1 MSKYLETWHNAL
13 NQVQNWKPGT
23 NHHQQMLKEQETP
36 TTKSGERQ
44 PSHIDKVKALK
55 DRIDKQK
62 DKVDKF
68 DLGDPKQ
75 KTPYAIARA
84 DLKAMQLKMR
94 DMQTAENEPE
104 TDDVGKPNK
113 KKEIKERQLI
123 GFKDKVVEK
132 ISPFLISYSKDGQHA
147 GFKGADSLTDLQ
159 NMAQMLRAKGF
170 TIDKMGKNTAKKMV
184 KEGVQV
190 YRVSHPSKKT
200 WEVEGKNEKEAIR
213 RYKDEVGLKSDAGI
227 KTLLLK
233 DVGEE
238 LDEGMK
244 IANLVGQSIAHLGMY
259 VELAEDVKK
268 EYFKTNSQVSMFTK
282 AKADQVSKNVP
293 KLIKELRRP
302 GIWSEQV
309 DKADNAVKFWE
320 DKQLNEAL
328 RDMEDY
334 RAKSKVL
341 QSIQNDPKQ
350 MSDPEMKVAVMKRKE
365 KLNRELQDLK
375 AKQARQKPIA
385 AEVEPGTIVKEEYI
399 IEAPFSVEYKGT
411 KNAKEKQRG
420 ANIAREVGG
429 KIKVDASDED
439 GAKRMVKRILTKRM
453 NKGDEYLRRF
463 ELGQVRAE
471 DFKSFRETP
480 QPGFA
485 VRYLDPK
492 NGKRFAVAYKIK
504 KDADDKAAQLKKDG
518 AKDIS
523 ITKHTLNFKEDS
535 NVKYKVVDA
544 KTNKPISDLKDKSVG
559 YNTAL
564 LMKKQKG
571 PGYEIKPVDAYGNIK
586 EVAPPGWEGSVR
598 AMKKHPELGGE
609 KGDKNIYALSWYLKN
624 KGAKPHYKD
633 KGGKPVKKDKY
644 QNEAKILD
652 EALRD
657 MEDYRAKSKVL
668 QSIQNDPKQM
678 SDPEMKVAVMKRK
691 EKLNRELQDLK
702 AKQARQKPIAAEV
715 EPGTIVKEEYII
727 EAPFSVE
734 YKGTKNAKEK
744 QRGANIA
751 REVGGKIKVDASDED
766 GAKRMVKRILTKR
779 MNKGDEYL
787 RRFELGQVRAEDFKS
802 FRETPQPG
810 FAVRYLDPK
819 NGKRFA
825 VAYKIKK
832 DADDKAAQLKK
843 DGAKDISITKHT
855 LNFKEDSNVKYKVV
869 DAKTNKPI
877 PELKDKS
884 VGYNTAIHMKKQK
897 GPGYEIKPVDA
908 FGNPVKEEKSF
919 EDLKHKSQP
928 NEVRENFSPSQLSNL
943 RKQWA
948 TVKTINPTG
957 DKYKAL
963 VKWINDKEFDMV
975 DALAKAKINFVSYI
989 AKKALMDKWGF
1000 KKDTINKMYGGL
1012 LSNQKESLTLD
1023 TMFKEVS
1030 PPGWEGSVRAM
1041 KKHPELGGEDGKDGK
1056 NIYALAWYLKNKGA
1070 KPHYKDKGGKPVK
1083 KDKYKNEQTEHEYA
1097 QQISGVENEGR
1108 KETINE

>member
-1 MSKYLETWHNAL
+1 MSKYLETRHNHL
-13 NQVQNWKPGT
+13 NQDQNWKPGT

-320 DKQLNEAL
+320 DKQL
-328 RDMEDY
+328 
-334 RAKSKVL
+334 
-341 QSIQNDPKQ
+341 
-350 MSDPEMKVAVMKRKE
+350 
-365 KLNRELQDLK
+365 
-375 AKQARQKPIA
+375 
-385 AEVEPGTIVKEEYI
+385 
-399 IEAPFSVEYKGT
+399 
-411 KNAKEKQRG
+411 
-420 ANIAREVGG
+420 
-429 KIKVDASDED
+429 
-439 GAKRMVKRILTKRM
+439 
-453 NKGDEYLRRF
+453 
-463 ELGQVRAE
+463 
-471 DFKSFRETP
+471 
-480 QPGFA
+480 
-485 VRYLDPK
+485 
-492 NGKRFAVAYKIK
+492 
-504 KDADDKAAQLKKDG
+504 
-518 AKDIS
+518 
-523 ITKHTLNFKEDS
+523 
-535 NVKYKVVDA
+535 
-544 KTNKPISDLKDKSVG
+544 
-559 YNTAL
+559 
-564 LMKKQKG
+564 
-571 PGYEIKPVDAYGNIK
+571 
-586 EVAPPGWEGSVR
+586 
-598 AMKKHPELGGE
+598 
-609 KGDKNIYALSWYLKN
+609 
-624 KGAKPHYKD
+624 
-633 KGGKPVKKDKY
+633 
-644 QNEAKILD
+644 D

-715 EPGTIVKEEYII
+715 EPGTYVKEEIL
-727 EAPFSVE
+727 EAPFEVS
-734 YKGTKNAKEK
+734 YTGTKTAKNK
-744 QRGANIA
+744 TKDGANI
-751 REVGGKIKVDASDED
+751 VKQKKGTIKVDSKDED
-766 GAKRMVKRILTKR
+766 SAKKLVSKILDKR
-779 MNKGDEYL
+779 MNL
-787 RRFELGQVRAEDFKS
+787 RRYDIDRVRAEDFKT
-802 FRETPQPG
+802 FREDRQPG

>member
-200 WEVEGKNEKEAIR
+200 WEVEGENEKEAIR

-227 KTLLLK
+227 KTHLLK

-282 AKADQVSKNVP
+282 AKADQVLKNVP

-334 RAKSKVL
+334 RDKSKVL

-463 ELGQVRAE
+463 VLGQVRAE
-471 DFKSFRETP
+471 DFKSFREDR

-492 NGKRFAVAYKIK
+492 NG
-504 KDADDKAAQLKKDG
+504 
-518 AKDIS
+518 
-523 ITKHTLNFKEDS
+523 
-535 NVKYKVVDA
+535 
-544 KTNKPISDLKDKSVG
+544 
-559 YNTAL
+559 
-564 LMKKQKG
+564 
-571 PGYEIKPVDAYGNIK
+571 
-586 EVAPPGWEGSVR
+586 
-598 AMKKHPELGGE
+598 
-609 KGDKNIYALSWYLKN
+609 
-624 KGAKPHYKD
+624 
-633 KGGKPVKKDKY
+633 
-644 QNEAKILD
+644 
-652 EALRD
+652 
-657 MEDYRAKSKVL
+657 
-668 QSIQNDPKQM
+668 
-678 SDPEMKVAVMKRK
+678 
-691 EKLNRELQDLK
+691 
-702 AKQARQKPIAAEV
+702 
-715 EPGTIVKEEYII
+715 
-727 EAPFSVE
+727 
-734 YKGTKNAKEK
+734 
-744 QRGANIA
+744 
-751 REVGGKIKVDASDED
+751 
-766 GAKRMVKRILTKR
+766 
-779 MNKGDEYL
+779 
-787 RRFELGQVRAEDFKS
+787 
-802 FRETPQPG
+802 
-810 FAVRYLDPK
+810 
-819 NGKRFA
+819 
-825 VAYKIKK
+825 
-832 DADDKAAQLKK
+832 
-843 DGAKDISITKHT
+843 
-855 LNFKEDSNVKYKVV
+855 
-869 DAKTNKPI
+869 
-877 PELKDKS
+877 
-884 VGYNTAIHMKKQK
+884 
-897 GPGYEIKPVDA
+897 
-908 FGNPVKEEKSF
+908 
-919 EDLKHKSQP
+919 
-928 NEVRENFSPSQLSNL
+928 
-943 RKQWA
+943 
-948 TVKTINPTG
+948 
-957 DKYKAL
+957 
-963 VKWINDKEFDMV
+963 
-975 DALAKAKINFVSYI
+975 
-989 AKKALMDKWGF
+989 
-1000 KKDTINKMYGGL
+1000 
-1012 LSNQKESLTLD
+1012 
-1023 TMFKEVS
+1023 
-1030 PPGWEGSVRAM
+1030 
-1041 KKHPELGGEDGKDGK
+1041 
-1056 NIYALAWYLKNKGA
+1056 
-1070 KPHYKDKGGKPVK
+1070 
-1083 KDKYKNEQTEHEYA
+1083 
-1097 QQISGVENEGR
+1097 
-1108 KETINE
+1108 

>member
-200 WEVEGKNEKEAIR
+200 WEVEGENEKEAIR

-320 DKQLNEAL
+320 DKQLN
-328 RDMEDY
+328 
-334 RAKSKVL
+334 
-341 QSIQNDPKQ
+341 
-350 MSDPEMKVAVMKRKE
+350 
-365 KLNRELQDLK
+365 
-375 AKQARQKPIA
+375 
-385 AEVEPGTIVKEEYI
+385 
-399 IEAPFSVEYKGT
+399 
-411 KNAKEKQRG
+411 
-420 ANIAREVGG
+420 
-429 KIKVDASDED
+429 
-439 GAKRMVKRILTKRM
+439 
-453 NKGDEYLRRF
+453 
-463 ELGQVRAE
+463 
-471 DFKSFRETP
+471 
-480 QPGFA
+480 
-485 VRYLDPK
+485 
-492 NGKRFAVAYKIK
+492 
-504 KDADDKAAQLKKDG
+504 
-518 AKDIS
+518 
-523 ITKHTLNFKEDS
+523 
-535 NVKYKVVDA
+535 
-544 KTNKPISDLKDKSVG
+544 
-559 YNTAL
+559 
-564 LMKKQKG
+564 
-571 PGYEIKPVDAYGNIK
+571 
-586 EVAPPGWEGSVR
+586 
-598 AMKKHPELGGE
+598 
-609 KGDKNIYALSWYLKN
+609 
-624 KGAKPHYKD
+624 
-633 KGGKPVKKDKY
+633 
-644 QNEAKILD
+644 

-1056 NIYALAWYLKNKGA
+1056 NIYALAWYLKNKWA

>member
-350 MSDPEMKVAVMKRKE
+350 MKDPQMRTAVMQRKQRLE
-365 KLNRELQDLK
+365 KELQALK
-375 AKQARQKPIA
+375 AKGTPIA
-385 AEVEPGTIVKEEYI
+385 AEVEPGT
-399 IEAPFSVEYKGT
+399 
-411 KNAKEKQRG
+411 EK
-420 ANIAREVGG
+420 REVASFS
-429 KIKVDASDED
+429 KVNE
-439 GAKRMVKRILTKRM
+439 
-453 NKGDEYLRRF
+453 N
-463 ELGQVRAE
+463 
-471 DFKSFRETP
+471 
-480 QPGFA
+480 
-485 VRYLDPK
+485 
-492 NGKRFAVAYKIK
+492 
-504 KDADDKAAQLKKDG
+504 
-518 AKDIS
+518 
-523 ITKHTLNFKEDS
+523 KED
-535 NVKYKVVDA
+535 
-544 KTNKPISDLKDKSVG
+544 
-559 YNTAL
+559 
-564 LMKKQKG
+564 
-571 PGYEIKPVDAYGNIK
+571 
-586 EVAPPGWEGSVR
+586 
-598 AMKKHPELGGE
+598 
-609 KGDKNIYALSWYLKN
+609 
-624 KGAKPHYKD
+624 
-633 KGGKPVKKDKY
+633 
-644 QNEAKILD
+644 
-652 EALRD
+652 D
-657 MEDYRAKSKVL
+657 MSE
-668 QSIQNDPKQM
+668 
-678 SDPEMKVAVMKRK
+678 
-691 EKLNRELQDLK
+691 
-702 AKQARQKPIAAEV
+702 
-715 EPGTIVKEEYII
+715 
-727 EAPFSVE
+727 
-734 YKGTKNAKEK
+734 
-744 QRGANIA
+744 
-751 REVGGKIKVDASDED
+751 
-766 GAKRMVKRILTKR
+766 
-779 MNKGDEYL
+779 
-787 RRFELGQVRAEDFKS
+787 
-802 FRETPQPG
+802 
-810 FAVRYLDPK
+810 
-819 NGKRFA
+819 
-825 VAYKIKK
+825 
-832 DADDKAAQLKK
+832 
-843 DGAKDISITKHT
+843 
-855 LNFKEDSNVKYKVV
+855 
-869 DAKTNKPI
+869 
-877 PELKDKS
+877 
-884 VGYNTAIHMKKQK
+884 
-897 GPGYEIKPVDA
+897 
-908 FGNPVKEEKSF
+908 
-919 EDLKHKSQP
+919 
-928 NEVRENFSPSQLSNL
+928 
-943 RKQWA
+943 
-948 TVKTINPTG
+948 
-957 DKYKAL
+957 
-963 VKWINDKEFDMV
+963 
-975 DALAKAKINFVSYI
+975 
-989 AKKALMDKWGF
+989 
-1000 KKDTINKMYGGL
+1000 
-1012 LSNQKESLTLD
+1012 
-1023 TMFKEVS
+1023 
-1030 PPGWEGSVRAM
+1030 
-1041 KKHPELGGEDGKDGK
+1041 
-1056 NIYALAWYLKNKGA
+1056 
-1070 KPHYKDKGGKPVK
+1070 
-1083 KDKYKNEQTEHEYA
+1083 
-1097 QQISGVENEGR
+1097 
-1108 KETINE
+1108 

>member
-23 NHHQQMLKEQETP
+23 NHHQQMLKAQETP
-36 TTKSGERQ
+36 TTKSGERH

-282 AKADQVSKNVP
+282 AKADQVLKNVP

-320 DKQLNEAL
+320 DKQLN
-328 RDMEDY
+328 
-334 RAKSKVL
+334 
-341 QSIQNDPKQ
+341 
-350 MSDPEMKVAVMKRKE
+350 
-365 KLNRELQDLK
+365 
-375 AKQARQKPIA
+375 
-385 AEVEPGTIVKEEYI
+385 
-399 IEAPFSVEYKGT
+399 
-411 KNAKEKQRG
+411 
-420 ANIAREVGG
+420 
-429 KIKVDASDED
+429 
-439 GAKRMVKRILTKRM
+439 
-453 NKGDEYLRRF
+453 
-463 ELGQVRAE
+463 
-471 DFKSFRETP
+471 
-480 QPGFA
+480 
-485 VRYLDPK
+485 
-492 NGKRFAVAYKIK
+492 
-504 KDADDKAAQLKKDG
+504 
-518 AKDIS
+518 
-523 ITKHTLNFKEDS
+523 
-535 NVKYKVVDA
+535 
-544 KTNKPISDLKDKSVG
+544 
-559 YNTAL
+559 
-564 LMKKQKG
+564 
-571 PGYEIKPVDAYGNIK
+571 
-586 EVAPPGWEGSVR
+586 
-598 AMKKHPELGGE
+598 
-609 KGDKNIYALSWYLKN
+609 
-624 KGAKPHYKD
+624 
-633 KGGKPVKKDKY
+633 
-644 QNEAKILD
+644 

-1041 KKHPELGGEDGKDGK
+1041 KKHPELGGEDGIDGK

>member
-544 KTNKPISDLKDKSVG
+544 KTNKPI
-559 YNTAL
+559 
-564 LMKKQKG
+564 
-571 PGYEIKPVDAYGNIK
+571 
-586 EVAPPGWEGSVR
+586 
-598 AMKKHPELGGE
+598 
-609 KGDKNIYALSWYLKN
+609 
-624 KGAKPHYKD
+624 
-633 KGGKPVKKDKY
+633 
-644 QNEAKILD
+644 
-652 EALRD
+652 
-657 MEDYRAKSKVL
+657 
-668 QSIQNDPKQM
+668 
-678 SDPEMKVAVMKRK
+678 
-691 EKLNRELQDLK
+691 
-702 AKQARQKPIAAEV
+702 
-715 EPGTIVKEEYII
+715 
-727 EAPFSVE
+727 
-734 YKGTKNAKEK
+734 
-744 QRGANIA
+744 
-751 REVGGKIKVDASDED
+751 
-766 GAKRMVKRILTKR
+766 
-779 MNKGDEYL
+779 
-787 RRFELGQVRAEDFKS
+787 
-802 FRETPQPG
+802 
-810 FAVRYLDPK
+810 
-819 NGKRFA
+819 
-825 VAYKIKK
+825 
-832 DADDKAAQLKK
+832 
-843 DGAKDISITKHT
+843 
-855 LNFKEDSNVKYKVV
+855 
-869 DAKTNKPI
+869 

>member
-170 TIDKMGKNTAKKMV
+170 TIDKMGRNTAKKMV

-200 WEVEGKNEKEAIR
+200 WEVEGENEKEAIR

-385 AEVEPGTIVKEEYI
+385 AEVEPGTIVKEE
-399 IEAPFSVEYKGT
+399 
-411 KNAKEKQRG
+411 N
-420 ANIAREVGG
+420 
-429 KIKVDASDED
+429 
-439 GAKRMVKRILTKRM
+439 
-453 NKGDEYLRRF
+453 
-463 ELGQVRAE
+463 
-471 DFKSFRETP
+471 
-480 QPGFA
+480 
-485 VRYLDPK
+485 
-492 NGKRFAVAYKIK
+492 
-504 KDADDKAAQLKKDG
+504 
-518 AKDIS
+518 
-523 ITKHTLNFKEDS
+523 
-535 NVKYKVVDA
+535 
-544 KTNKPISDLKDKSVG
+544 
-559 YNTAL
+559 
-564 LMKKQKG
+564 
-571 PGYEIKPVDAYGNIK
+571 
-586 EVAPPGWEGSVR
+586 
-598 AMKKHPELGGE
+598 
-609 KGDKNIYALSWYLKN
+609 
-624 KGAKPHYKD
+624 
-633 KGGKPVKKDKY
+633 
-644 QNEAKILD
+644 
-652 EALRD
+652 
-657 MEDYRAKSKVL
+657 
-668 QSIQNDPKQM
+668 
-678 SDPEMKVAVMKRK
+678 
-691 EKLNRELQDLK
+691 
-702 AKQARQKPIAAEV
+702 
-715 EPGTIVKEEYII
+715 II

>member
-200 WEVEGKNEKEAIR
+200 WEVEGENEKEAIR

-259 VELAEDVKK
+259 VELAEDVRK
-268 EYFKTNSQVSMFTK
+268 EYFKTNSQVSMFIK
-282 AKADQVSKNVP
+282 AKADQVKRNVP

-320 DKQLNEAL
+320 DKQLN
-328 RDMEDY
+328 
-334 RAKSKVL
+334 
-341 QSIQNDPKQ
+341 
-350 MSDPEMKVAVMKRKE
+350 
-365 KLNRELQDLK
+365 
-375 AKQARQKPIA
+375 
-385 AEVEPGTIVKEEYI
+385 
-399 IEAPFSVEYKGT
+399 
-411 KNAKEKQRG
+411 
-420 ANIAREVGG
+420 
-429 KIKVDASDED
+429 
-439 GAKRMVKRILTKRM
+439 
-453 NKGDEYLRRF
+453 
-463 ELGQVRAE
+463 
-471 DFKSFRETP
+471 
-480 QPGFA
+480 
-485 VRYLDPK
+485 
-492 NGKRFAVAYKIK
+492 
-504 KDADDKAAQLKKDG
+504 
-518 AKDIS
+518 
-523 ITKHTLNFKEDS
+523 
-535 NVKYKVVDA
+535 
-544 KTNKPISDLKDKSVG
+544 
-559 YNTAL
+559 
-564 LMKKQKG
+564 
-571 PGYEIKPVDAYGNIK
+571 
-586 EVAPPGWEGSVR
+586 
-598 AMKKHPELGGE
+598 
-609 KGDKNIYALSWYLKN
+609 
-624 KGAKPHYKD
+624 
-633 KGGKPVKKDKY
+633 
-644 QNEAKILD
+644 

>member
-200 WEVEGKNEKEAIR
+200 WEVEGENEKEAIR

-282 AKADQVSKNVP
+282 AKADQVLKNVP

-385 AEVEPGTIVKEEYI
+385 AEVEPGTYVKEEKTPQEKSKI
-399 IEAPFSVEYKGT
+399 LVQIDKLKQQARTLAGPEHASKIKDLKQKIADLTKELNEEPFSVEYKGT
-411 KNAKEKQRG
+411 KNTGKQQTPG
-420 ANIAREVGG
+420 GMANIAKQVGG

-471 DFKSFRETP
+471 DFKSFREGV
-480 QPGFA
+480 QQGFA
-485 VRYLDPK
+485 VRYSLD
-492 NGKRFAVAYKIK
+492 GKRLVQAYKTK
-504 KDADDKAAQLKKDG
+504 SDADKQAAQLKKDG

-523 ITKHTLNFKEDS
+523 ITTHN
-535 NVKYKVVDA
+535 
-544 KTNKPISDLKDKSVG
+544 
-559 YNTAL
+559 
-564 LMKKQKG
+564 
-571 PGYEIKPVDAYGNIK
+571 
-586 EVAPPGWEGSVR
+586 
-598 AMKKHPELGGE
+598 
-609 KGDKNIYALSWYLKN
+609 
-624 KGAKPHYKD
+624 
-633 KGGKPVKKDKY
+633 
-644 QNEAKILD
+644 
-652 EALRD
+652 
-657 MEDYRAKSKVL
+657 
-668 QSIQNDPKQM
+668 
-678 SDPEMKVAVMKRK
+678 
-691 EKLNRELQDLK
+691 
-702 AKQARQKPIAAEV
+702 
-715 EPGTIVKEEYII
+715 
-727 EAPFSVE
+727 
-734 YKGTKNAKEK
+734 
-744 QRGANIA
+744 
-751 REVGGKIKVDASDED
+751 
-766 GAKRMVKRILTKR
+766 
-779 MNKGDEYL
+779 
-787 RRFELGQVRAEDFKS
+787 
-802 FRETPQPG
+802 
-810 FAVRYLDPK
+810 
-819 NGKRFA
+819 
-825 VAYKIKK
+825 
-832 DADDKAAQLKK
+832 
-843 DGAKDISITKHT
+843 